1 MMDLFPIEKSHLQ
14 ELKVNKAK
22 KIDNRHLIFNIISH
36 IPGIRYRELL
46 RITKF
51 NNGTLS
57 YHLLT
62 LEKNLMIKVPTT
74 REGQYN
80 SVLSLFNSCRRSID
94 TWIFKNKNIKTNT
107 DASP

>member
-1 MMDLFPIEKSHLQ
+1 MDLFPIEKSHLK

-22 KIDNRHLIFNIISH
+22 KIGNKHLIFNIISR

-46 RITKF
+46 RITRF

-62 LEKNLMIKVPTT
+62 LEKNLMIKVLRPEKGNIT
-74 REGQYN
+74 RYYPYLTPVEEACDAG
-80 SVLSLFNSCRRSID
+80 
-94 TWIFKNKNIKTNT
+94 IFKNKNIKTNT
-107 DASP
+107 NATT